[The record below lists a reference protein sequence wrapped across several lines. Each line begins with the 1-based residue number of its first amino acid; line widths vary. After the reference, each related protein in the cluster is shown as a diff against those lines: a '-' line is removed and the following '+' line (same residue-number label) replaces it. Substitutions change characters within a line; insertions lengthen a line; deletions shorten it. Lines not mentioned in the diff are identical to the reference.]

1 MLGQPR
7 GVSLRGD
14 LRAALVDVPH
24 FADLVAKRMVV
35 NAGAELC
42 PHCGFRPVR
51 VAATGTCVVC
61 HLKSLAEA
69 HHEALDEVLAQREL
83 WRIRQELK
91 RARSAAS

>member
-1 MLGQPR
+1 
-7 GVSLRGD
+7 VSLRGD

-24 FADLVAKRMVV
+24 FADLVAKRMAV
-35 NAGAELC
+35 NAGADLC

-61 HLKSLAEA
+61 HLN
-69 HHEALDEVLAQREL
+69 EVLAQREL